1 MEEDCACARR
11 GVPGVAA
18 RFGLYN
24 RGMHPRLVLLAPL
37 MVWTALAAQTVPAPV
52 PPVQESASL
61 EGRKNQRVERIHHE
75 DRGAVIDELRYGGQT
90 QSITIQPKAD
100 VPEYEI
106 QPTDMARSRPADHRD
121 GMSSA
126 TGQRVWNLF
135 RF

>member
-1 MEEDCACARR
+1 
-11 GVPGVAA
+11 
-18 RFGLYN
+18 
-24 RGMHPRLVLLAPL
+24 MHPRFMLLAPL

-52 PPVQESASL
+52 PPVQESPAL

-75 DRGAVIDELRYGGQT
+75 DHGVKIDELRYGGQT
-90 QSITIQPKAD
+90 QSITVQPKAD

-106 QPTDMARSRPADHRD
+106 QPTDLARSRPADHRD

>member
-1 MEEDCACARR
+1 M
-11 GVPGVAA
+11 
-18 RFGLYN
+18 F
-24 RGMHPRLVLLAPL
+24 LAPL
-37 MVWTALAAQTVPAPV
+37 LVCAAVTAQTVLPPQTPAP
-52 PPVQESASL
+52 A

-75 DRGAVIDELRYGGQT
+75 DAGVRIDELRYGGQT
-90 QSITIQPKAD
+90 QSIVVQPKAD

-106 QPTDMARSRPADHRD
+106 QPTDLARSRPADHRD